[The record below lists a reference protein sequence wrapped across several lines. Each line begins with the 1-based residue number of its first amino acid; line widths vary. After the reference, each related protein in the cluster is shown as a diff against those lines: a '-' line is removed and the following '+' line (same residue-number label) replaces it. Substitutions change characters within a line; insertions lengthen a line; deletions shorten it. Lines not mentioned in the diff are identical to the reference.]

1 MTAAGAGPVVFAYDG
16 SDLAEAAIA
25 EAGLQLRAGRDALVL
40 TIWEPFNVGFLPVGD
55 VEFNAAQ
62 VDQVRKAAEQTA
74 AHGAALA
81 GAAGFQAESMAA
93 EAAPTWRGIVD
104 AADQHDASLIV
115 LGSHGRSGLA
125 GAVRRQRRQRGR
137 GAFPA
142 VSADRACR
150 EMGFASMILG
160 GDQSTGRSAHPP
172 RGQLPELPLRRDRPQ
187 RPTAGAPVVH
197 KNSLVMHLVIHR

>member
-1 MTAAGAGPVVFAYDG
+1 MTAAGARPVVFAYDG

-25 EAGLQLRAGRDALVL
+25 EAGRQLRAGRDALVL

-74 AHGAALA
+74 AHGAALSA
-81 GAAGFQAESMAA
+81 AAGFQAKSMTA

-125 GAVRRQRRQRGR
+125 GAVLGSVASAVAAHSRRS
-137 GAFPA
+137 
-142 VSADRACR
+142 VLIVHAD
-150 EMGFASMILG
+150 G
-160 GDQSTGRSAHPP
+160 TGRPAP
-172 RGQLPELPLRRDRPQ
+172 R
-187 RPTAGAPVVH
+187 T
-197 KNSLVMHLVIHR
+197 